1 MAANSRKNKD
11 FNPNNCPITYCMNFI
26 GGKWKPVI
34 IYLIRKGDNR
44 YSIFQKKIPDI
55 SRQTLTNHL
64 RELELDGVLQRTVF
78 PEIPPRVE
86 YKLTD
91 FGLSL
96 TPILDAMQTWGYLN
110 MEEISVKN
118 LRPGDCR

>member
-1 MAANSRKNKD
+1 MTVPARKKKD

-34 IYLIRKGDNR
+34 IHLIREGDNR
-44 YSIFQKKIPDI
+44 YSIFQRKIADI
-55 SRQTLTNHL
+55 SRQTLTNQL
-64 RELELDGVLQRTVF
+64 RELELDGVVERTIF

-96 TPILDAMQTWGYLN
+96 TPILDSMQTWGFRE
-110 MEEISVKN
+110 MEKRQE
-118 LRPGDCR
+118 